1 MIKKYISL
9 IVWGIVFFVHA
20 QEKKID
26 TVFISDK
33 KLNES
38 VHFQKV
44 INLSDN
50 IHKNTSNLSE
60 TLRFS
65 TPLYIKENGRGMVS
79 SPSFRGTTAQ
89 QTAFIWNGIN
99 INSLFLGQ
107 GDINNIGLLN
117 FDKISVKAGGGSISY
132 GTGAIGGTIHLDDK
146 IQFGKGL
153 SGNLFSEF
161 GSFNTLNLA
170 LKIAYSNDNFSVKLN
185 TAFAKSEN
193 N

>member
-9 IVWGIVFFVHA
+9 IVWGVTPFVAA

-107 GDINNIGLLN
+107 GDINNIGNGEELKKTATILSNIAQN
-117 FDKISVKAGGGSISY
+117 FNIYIGTTLQLAETQTDPINLSV
-132 GTGAIGGTIHLDDK
+132 
-146 IQFGKGL
+146 
-153 SGNLFSEF
+153 
-161 GSFNTLNLA
+161 
-170 LKIAYSNDNFSVKLN
+170 NDMAVSRTVK
-185 TAFAKSEN
+185 
-193 N
+193 

>member
-9 IVWGIVFFVHA
+9 IVWVVVSFAHA

-60 TLRFS
+60 TKTF
-65 TPLYIKENGRGMVS
+65 
-79 SPSFRGTTAQ
+79 
-89 QTAFIWNGIN
+89 
-99 INSLFLGQ
+99 
-107 GDINNIGLLN
+107 
-117 FDKISVKAGGGSISY
+117 
-132 GTGAIGGTIHLDDK
+132 
-146 IQFGKGL
+146 
-153 SGNLFSEF
+153 
-161 GSFNTLNLA
+161 
-170 LKIAYSNDNFSVKLN
+170 
-185 TAFAKSEN
+185 
-193 N
+193 

>member
-9 IVWGIVFFVHA
+9 IIWGVAPFVAA

-65 TPLYIKENGRGMVS
+65 TPLYPLFVGQLHSRQLS
-79 SPSFRGTTAQ
+79 SGTA
-89 QTAFIWNGIN
+89 
-99 INSLFLGQ
+99 
-107 GDINNIGLLN
+107 
-117 FDKISVKAGGGSISY
+117 SIS
-132 GTGAIGGTIHLDDK
+132 IPC
-146 IQFGKGL
+146 F
-153 SGNLFSEF
+153 
-161 GSFNTLNLA
+161 
-170 LKIAYSNDNFSVKLN
+170 
-185 TAFAKSEN
+185 
-193 N
+193 